1 MVSKDGEL
9 DDAQPEPVPRITE
22 AVFDDLEAPSAA
34 KVPNAER
41 DAQGDEDR
49 RSLVETR
56 PGLVRDARARR
67 RELSPRSL
75 SLAAPLRQS
84 QCKLFHLIGD
94 SLPNPLVTHH
104 RSSGGK
110 ALPVPCS
117 VLPRISRLV
126 DPEVYFW
133 AVTPSAHAEFFETP
147 IRWLQSTYACILAV
161 DEKGAFRDEGYSC
174 LRQRRRPEDV
184 GNRPTRCSIEE
195 APPPSPAAHV
205 AAAGTRWPRN
215 DRRADRPR
223 DGASRVG
230 DLEETL
236 SSQEGRTRDTRGL
249 QRRTHRRCRQRRKVP
264 ARYHQAR
271 PGCFR
276 QSARRSQFGRWASEK
291 SSVKRRRAR

>member
-1 MVSKDGEL
+1 MISKDGEL

-41 DAQGDEDR
+41 DAQGDEDL

-161 DEKGAFRDEGYSC
+161 LELEISRKLFHRRKGEPETLGGFSGGPIAVVGSDGKFLLGIIKQGRDVFAS
-174 LRQRRRPEDV
+174 LR
-184 GNRPTRCSIEE
+184 
-195 APPPSPAAHV
+195 V
-205 AAAGTRWPRN
+205 AASLGAGPR
-215 DRRADRPR
+215 
-223 DGASRVG
+223 
-230 DLEETL
+230 
-236 SSQEGRTRDTRGL
+236 
-249 QRRTHRRCRQRRKVP
+249 
-264 ARYHQAR
+264 
-271 PGCFR
+271 
-276 QSARRSQFGRWASEK
+276 K
-291 SSVKRRRAR
+291 SLA